1 MSKQIPLTANPVLG
15 VMPLRDMV
23 VYPGMIVPLFVGRE
37 KSVLAL
43 EDALE
48 DGEKIFLLAQKDANV
63 EEPATDDL
71 YTTGTV
77 ANVLQVF
84 KLPDG
89 SVKTLVEGLYRARVT
104 QWLDDADYFMA
115 DIEAIAEPELSP
127 LNDEALRRSVLE
139 EFQRF
144 AKNNKRISN
153 EVVNGI
159 LELDSLTLILDTIAA
174 QLQIKLAER
183 QALLETADL
192 HARAALI
199 MDHLENETEISQ
211 MEKKIRGQVKRQMD
225 KNQREYYLNEQIKAI
240 HKELGE
246 EEERAENDL
255 LEDKIKQA
263 KMSKEAE
270 EVAMN
275 ELKKLK
281 QMPPSSSEANI
292 VKNYIEALIDLPWNK
307 KSKVNQDI
315 VKAQSILDEDH
326 FGLEKVKE
334 RIVEYLA
341 VQKRMKKVKSQI
353 LCLVGPPGVGKTS
366 VGQSIARA
374 TGRKYVRMALGG
386 VHDESEIRGHRRT
399 YLGAMA
405 GRIIRNLTKVETNN
419 PLFLLDEVD
428 KIGRDHRGDPAD
440 ALLEVLDP
448 EQNHSFN
455 DNYIDVDFDLSDV
468 MFVATANSLNIP
480 APLMDR
486 MEIIHLSGYTEDE
499 KINIAT
505 QYLIPKQI
513 KNNGVADGEINI
525 TPDAV
530 QGIIRYYTREAGVR
544 ALDRE
549 IAKICRKVVKQR
561 ETADNLELPVKID
574 SGSLK
579 DYLGVRRFDFGKA
592 DSQNRVGQ
600 VTGLAWTEVGG
611 ELLTIEAVALK
622 GKGNIIRTGKLGDV
636 MQESITAALSVVR
649 SRAASLGIAPDFY
662 EKHDIH
668 LHVPEGATPKDG
680 PSAGI
685 AMSLAMVSAL
695 TKIPVRADVAMTGEI
710 TLRGEVLPIGGLKE
724 KLLAALRGGIK
735 FVLIPQDNVKDL
747 EEIPDNVKQGLT
759 IRPVK
764 WIDEVFNFALESQPE
779 PYQEPITD
787 TNQAI
792 IPPLTGDTENNIRR
806 ITH

>member
-115 DIEAIAEPELSP
+115 DIAVIEEPKLSP

-315 VKAQSILDEDH
+315 VKAQNILDEDH

-513 KNNGVADGEINI
+513 KNNGVADGEIDI

-561 ETADNLELPVKID
+561 ETVDNLELPVKID

-764 WIDEVFNFALESQPE
+764 WIDEVFNFALERQPE
-779 PYQEPITD
+779 PWQEPIDSTS
-787 TNQAI
+787 AI
-792 IPPLTGDTENNIRR
+792 IPPLTGDTENSVRR

>member
-1 MSKQIPLTANPVLG
+1 MPKTILTPYG
-15 VMPLRDMV
+15 SDIRVMPLRDMV
-23 VYPGMIVPLFVGRE
+23 VYPGMIVPLFVGRD
-37 KSVLAL
+37 KSVVAL

-48 DGEKIFLLAQKDANV
+48 EDNHIFLVAQKDANV
-63 EEPATDDL
+63 EEPNTDDL

-89 SVKTLVEGLYRARVT
+89 SVKTLVEGVRRAVVKS
-104 QWLDDADYFMA
+104 WSNEEACFVA
-115 DIEAIAEPELSP
+115 EIEDIIEPQLSP
-127 LNDEALRRSVLE
+127 LNEEALRRSVLE

-513 KNNGVADGEINI
+513 KTIYDNGLSKGDI
-525 TPDAV
+525 
-530 QGIIRYYTREAGVR
+530 
-544 ALDRE
+544 
-549 IAKICRKVVKQR
+549 KQL
-561 ETADNLELPVKID
+561 NLAE
-574 SGSLK
+574 
-579 DYLGVRRFDFGKA
+579 
-592 DSQNRVGQ
+592 
-600 VTGLAWTEVGG
+600 
-611 ELLTIEAVALK
+611 
-622 GKGNIIRTGKLGDV
+622 
-636 MQESITAALSVVR
+636 
-649 SRAASLGIAPDFY
+649 
-662 EKHDIH
+662 
-668 LHVPEGATPKDG
+668 
-680 PSAGI
+680 
-685 AMSLAMVSAL
+685 
-695 TKIPVRADVAMTGEI
+695 
-710 TLRGEVLPIGGLKE
+710 
-724 KLLAALRGGIK
+724 
-735 FVLIPQDNVKDL
+735 
-747 EEIPDNVKQGLT
+747 
-759 IRPVK
+759 
-764 WIDEVFNFALESQPE
+764 
-779 PYQEPITD
+779 
-787 TNQAI
+787 
-792 IPPLTGDTENNIRR
+792 
-806 ITH
+806 